1 MTKTTCVQG
10 RQSRHATGSYDN
22 APRLAFHP
30 PKKKLGYYF
39 LLVPSTSAILTNIF
53 LLFFAWST
61 PNTHEI
67 SIEKRLL
74 SGHDS
79 PGALVR
85 GRQRITHCRH
95 SADSRFTWARLDG
108 AHDEMVVCP
117 GLCCAGRLRG
127 GLRRLLPQGSRHVR
141 YQCRQSMRLCADV
154 QLRMLR
160 PWQQRSIAAGVRSEE
175 HKSEPQA

>member
-1 MTKTTCVQG
+1 MLF
-10 RQSRHATGSYDN
+10 RS
-22 APRLAFHP
+22 
-30 PKKKLGYYF
+30 
-39 LLVPSTSAILTNIF
+39 
-53 LLFFAWST
+53 LFFAWST

-79 PGALVR
+79 QGALVR

-117 GLCCAGRLRG
+117 GLCCAGSLRSDECRVG
-127 GLRRLLPQGSRHVR
+127 KECVSTCRSRWCPNH
-141 YQCRQSMRLCADV
+141 YKNKIQ
-154 QLRMLR
+154 
-160 PWQQRSIAAGVRSEE
+160 
-175 HKSEPQA
+175 